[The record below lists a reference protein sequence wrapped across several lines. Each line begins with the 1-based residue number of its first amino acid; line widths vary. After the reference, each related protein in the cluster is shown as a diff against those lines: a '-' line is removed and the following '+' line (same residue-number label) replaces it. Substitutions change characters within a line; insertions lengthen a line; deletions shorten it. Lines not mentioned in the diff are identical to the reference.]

1 MLSTTWSCYC
11 RSLQEGDLALF
22 MAHRPRD
29 SGHSK
34 ENYLAF
40 TFDGRLYYLDA
51 DSAKLFRQD
60 LTYLSSAL
68 GKRWVGQGLG
78 TLRCHVF
85 VRCSFCAAPARPI
98 WVEYGPRPSVKCAR
112 CVYVCS

>member
-1 MLSTTWSCYC
+1 MHRCCSAEGPSVTWSCYC
-11 RSLQEGDLALF
+11 SLQEGDLALF

-51 DSAKLFRQD
+51 ECAKSFRQD
-60 LTYLSSAL
+60 LTYQSSAL
-68 GKRWVGQGLG
+68 GKRWAG
-78 TLRCHVF
+78 
-85 VRCSFCAAPARPI
+85 
-98 WVEYGPRPSVKCAR
+98 
-112 CVYVCS
+112 